1 MKTNSDTPKKLYVG
15 LDVHK
20 EKTVPALLG
29 HRRTDEPE
37 DFRVFQT
44 TQHGLEKAMRA
55 IIKAKDLSFDDLH
68 VCYEASGCGFWIA
81 RRLLQMGIT
90 KCGNGHARWIL
101 IECAT
106 HYRYPP
112 KISAA
117 LAKRQVGRGKWIR
130 DLAWKTQQRLHK
142 RHKSCAL
149 RQLHYN
155 KTKVAVARELAAFI
169 WELGT
174 RIEAKSH

>member
-1 MKTNSDTPKKLYVG
+1 MYDDWPEVVIVSEIGTFSRFEHPKKLMAYLG
-15 LDVHK
+15 L
-20 EKTVPALLG
+20 VPSES
-29 HRRTDEPE
+29 TS
-37 DFRVFQT
+37 
-44 TQHGLEKAMRA
+44 
-55 IIKAKDLSFDDLH
+55 AKKRKQ
-68 VCYEASGCGFWIA
+68 G
-81 RRLLQMGIT
+81 GIT

-117 LAKRQVGRGKWIR
+117 LAKRQVGRAKWIR
-130 DLAWKTQQRLHK
+130 DLSWSTQQRLHK
-142 RHKSCAL
+142 RHRACSL

-155 KTKVAVARELAAFI
+155 KTKVAVARELAAFL

-174 RIEAKSH
+174 RIEAHNN